1 MRRKIN
7 NSHPVTL
14 TVSETIVIR
23 KQVNVSVQ
31 FLEEVL
37 VPPTED
43 IVSVLE
49 EIEDAL
55 LHGHYDYADELA
67 SKLGGSYE

>member
-1 MRRKIN
+1 MKRKI
-7 NSHPVTL
+7 STTHPITF

-23 KQVNVSVQ
+23 RQVNVSIQ

-37 VPPTED
+37 APPAD
-43 IVSVLE
+43 DALSIFE

-55 LHGHYDYADELA
+55 MHGHYDYADELA
-67 SKLGGSYE
+67 SKLGG